1 MKKVVV
7 LFIMLFAVMV
17 SARAER
23 TVIFEG
29 DSYAHVTVIPLSL
42 FQDGVTLSIY
52 GTVHTDGLFMY
63 GGHESSLST
72 DVGYI
77 TSIVF
82 EGQGGV
88 TFAFSEGSYNIS
100 GSNGYWTGN
109 AVSVTFVPSANIV
122 VHRIIVTVDDSD
134 AISDLSLCDMTS
146 LQDGKAHLSS
156 RELVVLQQA
165 RYYLFVKD
173 RLTDCYGLV
182 HDDVGQTYA
191 QGDVIPG
198 GWGGTI
204 TTYYGE
210 PQLMYTINFQPPVGN
225 IEVIPE
231 EITPGDVGHDYWAH
245 YVVLRNVMISDDGT
259 MLTDEDGNEAPIY
272 KWTYGIEPPE
282 LPDDLSVPY
291 DVYGIVESFRVS
303 TAGSS
308 EFNYKILPM
317 RYERAEQTETV
328 CCLEDLL
335 GLYPQN
341 QPIEFSCPLIV
352 VNQYRNYLYFKDTC
366 GRFGMMYGNMAGGP
380 FENGDTII
388 GRAYWTTYQNAPQL
402 GASEEWRLVGH
413 GPAEQPLPAAIEEM
427 TEDCVHSYLGFND
440 VEIIEEDNQFY
451 IKDKCGDR
459 LLLYNRFQ
467 IELPP
472 QNPLD
477 DSGVIHPWGDD
488 EVTIAVVNS
497 LIDQILSGDYEYVTR
512 WIPPAGYNGVL
523 TYDVTGFLG
532 IYNGTLELFPNEISL
547 HGWTKKRVLEWDVNM
562 DGELNLAD
570 VNAIISLI
578 FDEQTSHVET
588 FTVGDVSFNM
598 VDVEGGTF
606 QPRYSPQVTLSPFA
620 IGQTEVTQALWVA
633 VMGSNPSYFNG
644 IDRPGSLDHPVEQ
657 VTWDDC
663 QEFIAKLNEMTGRT
677 FRLPSDAEWEFAARG
692 GNYSHG
698 YTYAGS
704 DDADQVAWHRQNSDH
719 STHPVAEKA
728 PNELGLY
735 DMSGNVKELCLD
747 GFSDLHSSIPLTN
760 PIVPCTD
767 NTHVARGGCWLEYYY
782 NCAVTYRGSSD
793 SSVALYRQGLRLAM
807 GEPTYTPLSLS
818 KYEIEINDGWFD
830 TLTIAGASGLY
841 QVSCDNNEVL
851 TFSLDSATLRVD
863 AIEAGQATITVRDL
877 TTGEQATINV
887 TVNPSEFV
895 MEKFTVGNE
904 KFVMIKVDGGTF
916 MMGATPEQ
924 EDEATDDER
933 PVHEVMV
940 SSFYIGQTEVT
951 VGMWKAVMGY
961 NPIPYNIPEFV
972 PPTNAAASCVSW
984 DDCQNFIA
992 KLNEMTGRTF
1002 RLPTEAEWEFAA
1014 RGGNRSHGYKYAG
1027 SDIIDE
1033 VAVFT
1038 GYRYPLVRTKAPN
1051 ELGLY
1056 NMSGNV
1062 LEWCQDWF
1070 GPYGSEPLVNPVG
1083 PESSTVRVIRGGSY
1097 YWKKSNY
1104 CRVSWRMGSDPAPE
1118 EYTDN
1123 YPIGLRLVMEDGTN
1137 TK

>member
-1 MKKVVV
+1 MKKVVI

-17 SARAER
+17 SVRAER

-29 DSYAHVTVIPLSL
+29 DSYAHLTVIPLSL
-42 FQDGVTLSIY
+42 FNDGVTLSIY

-63 GGHESSLST
+63 SDHVSSLST
-72 DVGYI
+72 DVGTI

-82 EGQGGV
+82 ERQGSV
-88 TFAFSEGSYNIS
+88 SFAFSEGSYESS
-100 GSNGYWTGN
+100 GGNGYWTGN
-109 AVSVTFVPSANIV
+109 ATSVTFVPSASIV

-134 AISDLSLCDMTS
+134 AISDLSLCDMKS
-146 LQDGKAHLSS
+146 LLDGKSHLSS
-156 RELVVLQQA
+156 HELVVLQQA

-173 RLTDCYGLV
+173 RLTDCYGQV

-198 GWGGTI
+198 GWGGRM
-204 TTYYGE
+204 TTYDGE
-210 PQLMYTINFQPPVGN
+210 PRLMSTISFKPAVEN
-225 IEVIPE
+225 IAVIPE
-231 EITPGDVGHDYWAH
+231 EIKPGDVGHDYWAH
-245 YVVLRNVMISDDGT
+245 YVVLRNVMISDDGS

-272 KWTYGIEPPE
+272 KWTYGIKPPE

-291 DVYGIVESFRVS
+291 DVYGVVESFKV
-303 TAGSS
+303 GSGGS
-308 EFNYKILPM
+308 NEFNYRILPM
-317 RYERAEQTETV
+317 RYERVGQIETI

-335 GLYPQN
+335 DFYPQN
-341 QPIEFSCPLIV
+341 EPADFSCPLTVID
-352 VNQYRNYLYFKDTC
+352 QYKNYLYFKDKC
-366 GRFGMMYGNMAGGP
+366 GRFGMMYGNMVGGP
-380 FENGDTII
+380 FENGDSII
-388 GRAYWTTYQNAPQL
+388 GRAYWTTYQNAIQL
-402 GASEEWRLVGH
+402 GTNDEWRLVGH
-413 GPAEQPLPAAIEEM
+413 GPAEQPLPAAIEDM
-427 TEDCVHSYLGFND
+427 TEDCVHSYLRFSD

-451 IKDKCGDR
+451 IKGKGGDR

-477 DSGVIHPWGDD
+477 DSGVLDPYVDD
-488 EVTIAVVNS
+488 EITIATINK
-497 LIDQILSGDYEYVTR
+497 LIDQILSGEYEYVTR
-512 WIPPAGYNGVL
+512 WTPPAGYNGVL
-523 TYDVTGFLG
+523 TYDVTGFLA
-532 IYNGTLELFPNEISL
+532 IYKGTLELYPNEVDF
-547 HGWTKKRVLEWDVNM
+547 HGWTKKRVLKWDANM
-562 DGELNLAD
+562 DGEINLAD
-570 VNAIISLI
+570 VNAVLGLI
-578 FDEQTSHVET
+578 LEEQDSHVET

-598 VDVEGGTF
+598 IEVEGGTF
-606 QPRYSPQVTLSPFA
+606 SMGHQVTLSPFA

-644 IDRPGSLDHPVEQ
+644 DSQPGSLNHPVEQ

-692 GNYSHG
+692 GNYSQG
-698 YTYAGS
+698 YMYSGS
-704 DDADQVAWHRQNSDH
+704 DDKDEVAWHRNNSDH
-719 STHPVAEKA
+719 TTHPVAELL

-767 NTHVARGGCWLEYYY
+767 NTHVARGGSWLEYYY

-793 SSVALYRQGLRLAM
+793 STVALYRQGLRLAM

-830 TLTIAGASGLY
+830 TITIAGASGLY
-841 QVSCDNNEVL
+841 QVSCDNNEAL
-851 TFSLDSATLRVD
+851 TISLDSATLRVD
-863 AIEAGQATITVRDL
+863 AIEAGQATVTVRDL
-877 TTGEQATINV
+877 TTGEQAIINV

-904 KFVMIKVDGGTF
+904 SFVMIKVDGGTF

-933 PVHEVMV
+933 PVHEVTV
-940 SSFYIGQTEVT
+940 SSFFIGQTEVT

-961 NPIPYNIPEFV
+961 NPIPYYIPEYV
-972 PPTNAAASCVSW
+972 APSNAAASCVSW

-1002 RLPTEAEWEFAA
+1002 RLPSEAEWEFAA
-1014 RGGNRSHGYKYAG
+1014 RGGNHSHGYKYAG
-1027 SDIIDE
+1027 SDILEE
-1033 VAVFT
+1033 VNVFT

-1070 GPYGSEPLVNPVG
+1070 GPYGNEPLVNPVG
-1083 PESSTVRVIRGGSY
+1083 PESGTDRVIRGGSY
-1097 YWKKSNY
+1097 YWQESTY

-1118 EYTDN
+1118 DYKDN
-1123 YPIGLRLVMEDGTN
+1123 YPIGLRLVMDADPSE
-1137 TK
+1137 K